1 MSIVLIL
8 IDIQNDY
15 FKNGKCELFQSEET
29 AENAKKIL
37 LFFRKN
43 NLPVIHIQHIS
54 TDKTASFFLPNTHG
68 SEINKIVFPLDNEE
82 IIIKHTPDSFF
93 ETDLQS
99 ILEKKNITNLVICGM
114 MSHMCIDTSV
124 RTAKKLRYDITLIS
138 DACTTKNLSWNNIEI
153 NANTVHQVF
162 MASLQN
168 SFADVK
174 NTDKF
179 LSNYYK

>member
-1 MSIVLIL
+1 MENV
-8 IDIQNDY
+8 NY
-15 FKNGKCELFQSEET
+15 FNQKKLLKMT
-29 AENAKKIL
+29 KKIL

-99 ILEKKNITNLVICGM
+99 ILEKKIL
-114 MSHMCIDTSV
+114 
-124 RTAKKLRYDITLIS
+124 LI
-138 DACTTKNLSWNNIEI
+138 
-153 NANTVHQVF
+153 
-162 MASLQN
+162 
-168 SFADVK
+168 
-174 NTDKF
+174 
-179 LSNYYK
+179 